1 MKKTN
6 ILLIVLVSALGLIF
20 RLIPHVPNFS
30 PFLAIVMF
38 SAVYTSHKKSL
49 IIPFV
54 ALFIS
59 DLFLGFYHWP
69 VMIAVYGS
77 YALMAVLGIWLKK
90 HKSALNIT
98 TGALA
103 SGLLFFVI
111 TNLAVW
117 ASSDWYEHSLSG
129 LAYCFTLAVPFFRM
143 TILSNI
149 IYTALLFGAYE
160 TIIYFVYN
168 KKNAI
173 ISS

>member
-1 MKKTN
+1 MKKNN
-6 ILLIVLVSALGLIF
+6 ILLIIIVSTLGLIF
-20 RLIPHVPNFS
+20 RIIPHVPNFS

-38 SAVYTSHKKSL
+38 SGVYTSHKKSL
-49 IIPFV
+49 IIPFI

-69 VMIAVYGS
+69 VMLAVYGS
-77 YALMAVLGIWLKK
+77 YTLMAVLGIWLKK

-117 ASSDWYEHSLSG
+117 GSSSWYTHDLSG
-129 LAYCFTLAVPFFRM
+129 LSYCFALAVPFFRM
-143 TILSNI
+143 TILSNLL
-149 IYTALLFGAYE
+149 YTGLLFGSYE
-160 TIIYFVYN
+160 AIYHLVRSKKLIFN
-168 KKNAI
+168 K
-173 ISS
+173 